1 MLEVSD
7 LAVSYG
13 KHRALSGVSLRV
25 KPGEIVVILGANGAG
40 KSTLLKAIAGICEG
54 HSSGSV
60 SMGGEPL
67 LGLPAHKVVEEG
79 VALVPEGRGVFGELT
94 VKENL
99 MLGANPTRARDE
111 AEGNYDR
118 LIRLFPKLADR
129 AGQIVSTMSG
139 GEQQMVAIGR
149 AMMSNPTI
157 LMLDEPSLGL
167 SPLLSKDL
175 FQSLKAVRA
184 AGLGILLV
192 EQNAKLSL
200 GIADRGY
207 LLENGQ
213 IAREDR
219 ADILK
224 NDPAVQAAY
233 LGGAAGHQ
241 SPSPAKTV
249 KAPVAAPAVDMPKP
263 FAVRP
268 AASVSLSASQISG
281 VDIDAVVANA
291 GRQATEVARPRPALH
306 AHGAALSVA
315 TATPDAAMTKMLAEM
330 EAAATRAMSARRDTA
345 SSLPPLRPTARPAT
359 PDPATAQPTAAP
371 PTAPTQAQP
380 AQGPVTH
387 YRRSP
392 GASQFERREI

>member
-13 KHRALSGVSLRV
+13 KHRALAGVSLSV

-54 HSSGSV
+54 HSAGSV
-60 SMGGEPL
+60 SMGGEAL
-67 LGLPAHKVVEEG
+67 LGLSAHKVVEQG
-79 VALVPEGRGVFGELT
+79 IALVPEGRGVFGELT

-99 MLGANPTRARDE
+99 LLGANPARARDE

-129 AGQIVSTMSG
+129 AGQTVSTMSG

-207 LLENGQ
+207 LLENGR
-213 IAREDR
+213 IEREDR

-233 LGGAAGHQ
+233 LGGAAGHRGASPAPAQ
-241 SPSPAKTV
+241 KPTASMGAPAKPFVVRPSPS
-249 KAPVAAPAVDMPKP
+249 VA
-263 FAVRP
+263 
-268 AASVSLSASQISG
+268 LSASQISG
-281 VDIDAVVANA
+281 VDIDAVVAAA
-291 GRQATEVARPRPALH
+291 GRQAVESHTSARPMLARPMASLPPAL
-306 AHGAALSVA
+306 AATQDAALAQMMASMEQ
-315 TATPDAAMTKMLAEM
+315 AAR
-330 EAAATRAMSARRDTA
+330 RAMEGRREA
-345 SSLPPLRPTARPAT
+345 STLPPLRPTARPAT
-359 PDPATAQPTAAP
+359 PEPTAA
-371 PTAPTQAQP
+371 APVLPAPSQP
-380 AQGPVTH
+380 MGQPGGGPITH
-387 YRRSP
+387 YTRRP
-392 GASQFERREI
+392 GASQFDRRDI

>member
-1 MLEVSD
+1 MLEISD

-13 KHRALSGVSLRV
+13 KHRALSGVSLSV

-54 HSSGSV
+54 HSAGAV

-67 LGLPAHKVVEEG
+67 LGLPAHKVVEQG
-79 VALVPEGRGVFGELT
+79 IALVPEGRGVFGELT

-99 MLGANPTRARDE
+99 MLGANPARARDE

-129 AGQIVSTMSG
+129 AGQTVSTMSG

-233 LGGAAGHQ
+233 LGGASGHR
-241 SPSPAKTV
+241 SATPAPTLT
-249 KAPVAAPAVDMPKP
+249 PTTAADAAPKP
-263 FAVRP
+263 FVVRP
-268 AASVSLSASQISG
+268 QPSMAQSASQISG
-281 VDIDAVVANA
+281 VDIDAVVAAA
-291 GRQATEVARPRPALH
+291 GRQAVESNTNARPTPARSMATLPPAL
-306 AHGAALSVA
+306 AATQDAALAQMMASMEQ
-315 TATPDAAMTKMLAEM
+315 AAR
-330 EAAATRAMSARRDTA
+330 RAMEGRRET
-345 SSLPPLRPTARPAT
+345 STLPPLRPTARPAT
-359 PDPATAQPTAAP
+359 PQPTA
-371 PTAPTQAQP
+371 TAPATPAPSQP
-380 AQGPVTH
+380 IGGQPGGGPITH
-387 YRRSP
+387 YTRRP
-392 GASQFERREI
+392 GASQFDRRDI

>member
-1 MLEVSD
+1 MLEISD

-13 KHRALSGVSLRV
+13 KHRALSGVSLSV

-54 HSSGSV
+54 HSSGAV

-67 LGLPAHKVVEEG
+67 LGLPAHKVVEQG
-79 VALVPEGRGVFGELT
+79 IALVPEGRGVFGELT

-99 MLGANPTRARDE
+99 MLGANPARARDE

-118 LIRLFPKLADR
+118 LIRLFPKLVDR
-129 AGQIVSTMSG
+129 AGQTVSTMSG

-207 LLENGQ
+207 LLENGK

-233 LGGAAGHQ
+233 LGGAAGHR
-241 SPSPAKTV
+241 SAHPAPTRT
-249 KAPVAAPAVDMPKP
+249 PTTAADAAPKP
-263 FAVRP
+263 FVVRP
-268 AASVSLSASQISG
+268 QPSMALSASQISG
-281 VDIDAVVANA
+281 VDIDAVVAAA
-291 GRQATEVARPRPALH
+291 GRQAVESHTSARPTLARPMATLPPAL
-306 AHGAALSVA
+306 AATQDAALAQMMASMEQ
-315 TATPDAAMTKMLAEM
+315 AAR
-330 EAAATRAMSARRDTA
+330 RAMEGRRET
-345 SSLPPLRPTARPAT
+345 STLPPLRPTARPAT
-359 PDPATAQPTAAP
+359 PERTAPAPATPAPSQPMAQPSG
-371 PTAPTQAQP
+371 
-380 AQGPVTH
+380 GPITH
-387 YRRSP
+387 YRRRP
-392 GASQFERREI
+392 GASQFDQREI